1 MKRLKISH
9 IIHIF
14 ALLHAAV
21 AFLCCMGGVDDSLLL
36 TALTMSMA
44 VIICLKKDTGTSLI
58 AADLILVNAIGFI
71 FGTYGARL
79 LLNFIGS
86 DVLVRVLSTIM
97 TTEILGWGS
106 SLFLNIM
113 NRDRKKEKSLS
124 WDDPKLRWVIGLL
137 TVVFVLRFG
146 LGLAFSSSQFA
157 DTNVMEIV
165 WSFISNSAV
174 LIFMICINLIYVRY
188 ISKRDSISGLKS
200 WLMMGLMI
208 TSVAALS
215 SLIVNISDG
224 VRMREYFQGF
234 IVGILIEI
242 TVYCL
247 VLIVD
252 ITIAAQKA
260 VKEEME
266 RASAAQFR
274 YIKLKQQMNP
284 HFLFNSLN
292 SLDNLVCEQKTEQAS
307 TYIHK
312 LAGIYRYFL
321 KNEDE
326 TLVTLKEEINF
337 AMEYRDLMKV
347 RFPEGF
353 EIKFDIEDQALGKL
367 VLPSAVQLLVEN
379 AIKHNAVTAK
389 DPLIIS
395 VKTEKEK
402 IIIENNLLPKLTKS
416 LSMKL
421 GQKYIREY
429 YKNIYDRDIEI
440 VKTDKIYRVILPL
453 L

>member
-21 AFLCCMGGVDDSLLL
+21 AFLCSMGGVDDSLLL

-146 LGLAFSSSQFA
+146 LGLAFSSSLFA

-215 SLIVNISDG
+215 SLIINISDG
-224 VRMREYFQGF
+224 VRWREYCQGF

-252 ITIAAQKA
+252 ITISAQKA

>member
-21 AFLCCMGGVDDSLLL
+21 AFLCRMGGVDDSLLL

-44 VIICLKKDTGTSLI
+44 VIICLKKDSGTSLI
-58 AADLILVNAIGFI
+58 AADLILVNALGYI

-86 DVLVRVLSTIM
+86 DILVHVVSTTV

-106 SLFLNIM
+106 ALFLNIM
-113 NRDRKKEKSLS
+113 DKSRRKEKNLS
-124 WDDPKLRWVIGLL
+124 WDDTKFRWVIGILAI
-137 TVVFVLRFG
+137 VFVLRFG
-146 LGLAFSSSQFA
+146 LGLAFGSSLFA

-174 LIFMICINLIYVRY
+174 LISMICINLIYARF
-188 ISKRDSISGLKS
+188 IRKREDDQGIRS
-200 WLMMGLMI
+200 WLMMGTMI
-208 TSVAALS
+208 FAVAALG
-215 SLIVNISDG
+215 SLIVNVSG
-224 VRMREYFQGF
+224 ELHWREFFQGF
-234 IVGILIEI
+234 IVGLLIEI

-247 VLIVD
+247 VLIID
-252 ITIAAQKA
+252 TTFTAQKA
-260 VKEEME
+260 MKEEME

-292 SLDNLVCEQKTEQAS
+292 SLDNLVCEEKTEQAS
-307 TYIHK
+307 IYIHK

-353 EIKFDIEDQALGKL
+353 EIEFDIEEESLDKL
-367 VLPSAVQLLVEN
+367 ILPSAVQLLVEN

-389 DPLIIS
+389 DPLTIS
-395 VKTEKEK
+395 VKTEDDN

-429 YKNIYDRDIEI
+429 YKNIYDKDIEI
-440 VKTDKIYRVILPL
+440 VKTEKMYRVILPL

>member
-146 LGLAFSSSQFA
+146 LGLAFSSSLFA

>member
-86 DVLVRVLSTIM
+86 DVLVRVLSTFM

>member
-137 TVVFVLRFG
+137 TIVFVLRFG
-146 LGLAFSSSQFA
+146 LGLAFSSSLFA

-353 EIKFDIEDQALGKL
+353 EIKFDIEEQALGKL
-367 VLPSAVQLLVEN
+367 ILPSAVQLLVEN

-395 VKTEKEK
+395 VKTENEK
-402 IIIENNLLPKLTKS
+402 IIIENNLLPKLTRS